1 MTAPGGGSAG
11 VSPPTEWQAARMIAR
26 FALRE
31 SLRRRVFLVIAL
43 LTLLFLA
50 LYGLATWQAFET
62 SEEFET
68 TSVGVD
74 ARIVVGA
81 TLAGL
86 AMFAIL
92 FLGTILAVF
101 LTLGAVR
108 GDADRGLLQPL
119 LVRPVRR
126 RTLLLGRWLGAV
138 AVCVP
143 YVMAVALAA
152 FALTHAL
159 GGWWPDRLLGPL
171 AGLGLGVAIVA
182 AMSLAGSVVLAS
194 TANGIGV
201 FMLFGAGL
209 TAGLL
214 GQIAEA
220 IGSDTLGDV
229 AAVTTWALPFEALYQ
244 AGLADLTADTVGFTK
259 LALDLGPFGGAQ
271 DAGPAL
277 WLYALAYLAG
287 VGALAVRAFKRR
299 DL

>member
-1 MTAPGGGSAG
+1 VSAAAG
-11 VSPPTEWQAARMIAR
+11 IRPPTEWQAALLIAR

-31 SLRRRVFLVIAL
+31 SLRRRVFVVIAL
-43 LTLLFLA
+43 LTFAFLV
-50 LYGLATWQAFET
+50 LYGLAAWQAFKATGEFGTAT
-62 SEEFET
+62 ST
-68 TSVGVD
+68 AGVD
-74 ARIVVGA
+74 TRVVVGA
-81 TLAGL
+81 TLTGL

-108 GDADRGLLQPL
+108 GDAERGLLQPM
-119 LVRPVRR
+119 LVRPLRR

-143 YVMAVALAA
+143 YVIAVTLAA
-152 FALTHAL
+152 FVLTDAL
-159 GGWWPDRLLGPL
+159 GGWWPDRLLAPL
-171 AGLGLGVAIVA
+171 AGLGLGVAILA
-182 AMSLAGSVVLAS
+182 AISLAGSVVLAS

-220 IGSDTLGDV
+220 IGSDTLDDV
-229 AAVTTWALPFEALYQ
+229 ATITTWALPFEALYQ
-244 AGLADLTADTVGFTK
+244 AGLAQLTADTVGFTK

-271 DAGPAL
+271 DAGPGL
-277 WLYALAYLAG
+277 WLFSLAYLAL
-287 VGALAVRAFKRR
+287 VGALAAWAFNRR

>member
-1 MTAPGGGSAG
+1 MT
-11 VSPPTEWQAARMIAR
+11 PPTEWPAALLIAR

-43 LTLLFLA
+43 LTLAFLV
-50 LYGLATWQAFET
+50 LYGLAAWQAFEATGEFGTAT
-62 SEEFET
+62 ST
-68 TSVGVD
+68 AGVD
-74 ARIVVGA
+74 TRVVVGA

-119 LVRPVRR
+119 LVRPLRR

-143 YVMAVALAA
+143 YVIAIALAT
-152 FALTHAL
+152 FLLTDAL
-159 GGWWPDRLLGPL
+159 GGWWPDRVIAPL
-171 AGLGLGVAIVA
+171 AALGLGVAILA
-182 AMSLAGSVVLAS
+182 AISLAGSVVLAS

-229 AAVTTWALPFEALYQ
+229 ATITTWALPFEALYQ
-244 AGLADLTADTVGFTK
+244 AGLAELTADTVGITK
-259 LALDLGPFGGAQ
+259 LALSLGPFGGAQ
-271 DAGPAL
+271 DAGPGL
-277 WLYALAYLAG
+277 WLFSLAYLGA
-287 VGALAVRAFKRR
+287 VGALAVRAFNAR